1 MAENQSDSDKEDVG
15 SSTVTPLSPG
25 KRQRKTKSTACRRC
39 HARKVK
45 CSGGQPCENCRQ
57 ASKGAECS
65 YPRKNRLVKVSQQ
78 YIDDLIAENQRLRQD
93 DAKPRPEPSIPDVS
107 STETS
112 SLQGTLLEER
122 PWFFDMN
129 VLHTPVLI
137 GEASDAAFATRFRQA
152 ISEPGHS
159 HIPRVNYAPDERL
172 LALSDQ
178 DCPWPIPSRARLLVN
193 VALKYVSRTYYIVR
207 KSQIL
212 EGLEQTIVNP
222 HSADSLLRSKLWV
235 LFAIGEMYSTR
246 TAAKDR
252 NFPGMAYFARA
263 TRILRIISERPR
275 IDAIEI
281 RLLLSFYSLALNRR
295 YTAYA
300 LAGSSVR
307 LSVVMGLHLNVPES
321 QLRDAGAREHRN
333 RVWWTAYSFDR
344 MWASRLGHPVTIQ
357 DDDIEVDLPTDP
369 VLDTPS
375 DDFADS
381 SYFIAGLRL
390 ARLAAKVINAIYTRR
405 PQQKT
410 LSQRVQE
417 ALRDLRAFVEELPP
431 HLHIEPTDAP
441 EPSPKPLS
449 LHLYF
454 NQVAITATRPILLH
468 VLRTHVSAWDTQPR
482 TEPQIPVSA
491 MTLSE
496 ACIRC
501 ARHSCRLLIDCWID
515 GSFATFDYF
524 YTQYLFSSATVL
536 AISSLI
542 DGKECRSDKE
552 QFESAA
558 QFLHQLKEN
567 GNFAAEEF
575 CRHVDAMK
583 LVHPVLAVP
592 FSWQLPTEQDC
603 ERQWKSQKTT
613 VVPTGNGIVS
623 YHCQILFLSSIPIN
637 SFLLLL
643 IQTINL
649 NSYPKPTLTIISL
662 TTDNMSSL
670 STAYPTDGEVIDIG
684 GSSINLTFVDDQLP
698 KAFLGK
704 GDFPK
709 EIAYTSGMEKWNKIA
724 DNSYQT
730 SDEMT
735 IIKATAQQVV
745 EQLPSGTHIIDLGA
759 ANSKKFE
766 PYVHE
771 FIAQGKEC
779 VYVALDLSHASLVE
793 HIAKAKAT
801 FPGVKCIGLYGSFE
815 QGDVYFKQTR
825 PVARLFLSL
834 GSIFYNAPDYMAKDR
849 CIEFK
854 GHMTP
859 VDRLIVGQDGPTGA
873 EASQTHAAYNTVE
886 YDAFFTTYL
895 QGLQDHAGIV
905 GADPKTAWT
914 VESKLNKA
922 MHYFDVTATHDM
934 YCIIFGIK
942 VAAGTTFKMFKSWKR
957 YEGEIHK
964 LTNEVGLKIETLGK
978 ADNSGM
984 RQYLIKAAEN

>member
-112 SLQGTLLEER
+112 SSLQGTLLEER

-212 EGLEQTIVNP
+212 EGLEQTILNP

-321 QLRDAGAREHRN
+321 QLRDTGAREHRN

-344 MWASRLGHPVTIQ
+344 MWASRLGHPVAIQ

-390 ARLAAKVINAIYTRR
+390 ARLAAK
-405 PQQKT
+405 
-410 LSQRVQE
+410 RVQE

-583 LVHPVLAVP
+583 L
-592 FSWQLPTEQDC
+592 S
-603 ERQWKSQKTT
+603 
-613 VVPTGNGIVS
+613 
-623 YHCQILFLSSIPIN
+623 
-637 SFLLLL
+637 SFLL
-643 IQTINL
+643 TNL
-649 NSYPKPTLTIISL
+649 TTSRPWSSQLHKNYQPHTHTTNLTHTPNPLTIIPL
-662 TTDNMSSL
+662 TIDNMSSL

-684 GSSINLTFVDDQLP
+684 GSSINLTFIDDQLP

-709 EIAYTSGMEKWNKIA
+709 EVAYTAGMDKWNKIA
-724 DNSYQT
+724 DKSYQT
-730 SDEMT
+730 SDEMS
-735 IIKATAQQVV
+735 IIKATAKQVV
-745 EQLPSGTHIIDLGA
+745 QQLKSGTHIIDLGA

-801 FPGVKCIGLYGSFE
+801 FPGVKCIGLWGSFE
-815 QGDVYFKQTR
+815 QGDKYFNQTR
-825 PVARLFLSL
+825 PTARLFLSL
-834 GSIFYNAPDYMAKDR
+834 GSIFYNAPDSMAKDR
-849 CIEFK
+849 CVEFK
-854 GHMTP
+854 GHMTS

-905 GADPKTAWT
+905 GANPKTAWT

-922 MHYFDVTATHDM
+922 MHYFDVIANHDM
-934 YCIIFGIK
+934 TCTEFGIE
-942 VAAGTTFKMFKSWKR
+942 VAAGTVFKMFKSWKR
-957 YEGEIHK
+957 YEGEIHQ
-964 LTNEVGLKIETLGK
+964 LTNAVGLKIETLGK
-978 ADNSGM
+978 AEGSGM
-984 RQYLIKAAEN
+984 RQYIIQAAEN

>member
-1 MAENQSDSDKEDVG
+1 MASNEDGSEPESKDDVG
-15 SSTVTPLSPG
+15 SSGITPSTSG
-25 KRQRKTKSTACRRC
+25 KRLRKTKSTACRRC

-45 CSGGQPCENCRQ
+45 CSGGQPCENCSQ

-78 YIDDLIAENQRLRQD
+78 YIDDLVAENQRLRNQSVD
-93 DAKPRPEPSIPDVS
+93 PKPHHEADPVDAPVVPTGQAEAP
-107 STETS
+107 S

-159 HIPRVNYAPDERL
+159 HIPRVNYAPDETL
-172 LALSDQ
+172 LALSDE

-193 VALKYVSRTYYIVR
+193 VALKYVSRCYYIVR
-207 KSQIL
+207 RSQIL

-222 HSADSLLRSKLWV
+222 HSTDSLLKSKLWV

-275 IDAIEI
+275 IDAIEV

-344 MWASRLGHPVTIQ
+344 MWASRLGHPVAIR

-369 VLDTPS
+369 VLGAPS

-381 SYFIAGLRL
+381 AYFIASI
-390 ARLAAKVINAIYTRR
+390 RLAALAARVINSIYTRK

-417 ALRDLRAFVEELPP
+417 ALRDLRAFVEELPS

-468 VLRTHVSAWDTQPR
+468 VLRTHVTAWATQPR

-491 MTLSE
+491 KTLSE

-501 ARHSCRLLIDCWID
+501 ARHSCRLLIECWID

-524 YTQYLFSSATVL
+524 YTQYLFAAATVL

-542 DGKECRSDKE
+542 DGKECRSDRE

-558 QFLHQLKEN
+558 QFLAQIKEN

-583 LVHPVLAVP
+583 VCMTAVEARRGHFAVPDAGMMHLEGLDVGAAFTNPTAGMALSEPSLQELLSQPVLDLQFIDA
-592 FSWQLPTEQDC
+592 SMYHDG
-603 ERQWKSQKTT
+603 SQ
-613 VVPTGNGIVS
+613 
-623 YHCQILFLSSIPIN
+623 
-637 SFLLLL
+637 
-643 IQTINL
+643 
-649 NSYPKPTLTIISL
+649 
-662 TTDNMSSL
+662 
-670 STAYPTDGEVIDIG
+670 
-684 GSSINLTFVDDQLP
+684 
-698 KAFLGK
+698 
-704 GDFPK
+704 
-709 EIAYTSGMEKWNKIA
+709 
-724 DNSYQT
+724 
-730 SDEMT
+730 
-735 IIKATAQQVV
+735 
-745 EQLPSGTHIIDLGA
+745 
-759 ANSKKFE
+759 
-766 PYVHE
+766 
-771 FIAQGKEC
+771 
-779 VYVALDLSHASLVE
+779 
-793 HIAKAKAT
+793 
-801 FPGVKCIGLYGSFE
+801 GLYW
-815 QGDVYFKQTR
+815 
-825 PVARLFLSL
+825 
-834 GSIFYNAPDYMAKDR
+834 PDISPESWSAT
-849 CIEFK
+849 
-854 GHMTP
+854 GWTP
-859 VDRLIVGQDGPTGA
+859 GG
-873 EASQTHAAYNTVE
+873 
-886 YDAFFTTYL
+886 
-895 QGLQDHAGIV
+895 
-905 GADPKTAWT
+905 
-914 VESKLNKA
+914 
-922 MHYFDVTATHDM
+922 
-934 YCIIFGIK
+934 
-942 VAAGTTFKMFKSWKR
+942 
-957 YEGEIHK
+957 
-964 LTNEVGLKIETLGK
+964 
-978 ADNSGM
+978 
-984 RQYLIKAAEN
+984 

>member
-1 MAENQSDSDKEDVG
+1 MADHQSDSDKEDVG
-15 SSTVTPLSPG
+15 SSTVMPLSPG
-25 KRQRKTKSTACRRC
+25 KRQRKTKSTA
-39 HARKVK
+39 
-45 CSGGQPCENCRQ
+45 
-57 ASKGAECS
+57 
-65 YPRKNRLVKVSQQ
+65 

-107 STETS
+107 STETSS

-212 EGLEQTIVNP
+212 EGLEQTILNP

-281 RLLLSFYSLALNRR
+281 RLLLVSLHLLHENKLTFQSFYSLALNRR

-344 MWASRLGHPVTIQ
+344 MWASRLGHPVAIQ

-583 LVHPVLAVP
+583 VCMRALEARRGQFVVQDTGLLGLDVLNPTAGMALSEPSLQELLSQPVLDLQFIDA
-592 FSWQLPTEQDC
+592 SMYQD
-603 ERQWKSQKTT
+603 
-613 VVPTGNGIVS
+613 G
-623 YHCQILFLSSIPIN
+623 
-637 SFLLLL
+637 
-643 IQTINL
+643 
-649 NSYPKPTLTIISL
+649 
-662 TTDNMSSL
+662 
-670 STAYPTDGEVIDIG
+670 
-684 GSSINLTFVDDQLP
+684 
-698 KAFLGK
+698 
-704 GDFPK
+704 
-709 EIAYTSGMEKWNKIA
+709 
-724 DNSYQT
+724 
-730 SDEMT
+730 
-735 IIKATAQQVV
+735 
-745 EQLPSGTHIIDLGA
+745 
-759 ANSKKFE
+759 
-766 PYVHE
+766 
-771 FIAQGKEC
+771 AQGLYWPDISPE
-779 VYVALDLSHASLVE
+779 SWSASGW
-793 HIAKAKAT
+793 T
-801 FPGVKCIGLYGSFE
+801 PGG
-815 QGDVYFKQTR
+815 
-825 PVARLFLSL
+825 
-834 GSIFYNAPDYMAKDR
+834 
-849 CIEFK
+849 
-854 GHMTP
+854 
-859 VDRLIVGQDGPTGA
+859 
-873 EASQTHAAYNTVE
+873 
-886 YDAFFTTYL
+886 
-895 QGLQDHAGIV
+895 
-905 GADPKTAWT
+905 
-914 VESKLNKA
+914 
-922 MHYFDVTATHDM
+922 
-934 YCIIFGIK
+934 
-942 VAAGTTFKMFKSWKR
+942 
-957 YEGEIHK
+957 
-964 LTNEVGLKIETLGK
+964 
-978 ADNSGM
+978 
-984 RQYLIKAAEN
+984 

>member
-1 MAENQSDSDKEDVG
+1 MADHQSDSDKEDVG

-25 KRQRKTKSTACRRC
+25 KRQHVGDAMPERLNAQAVSPVKTVVKQVKALNALIPERTA
-39 HARKVK
+39 
-45 CSGGQPCENCRQ
+45 S
-57 ASKGAECS
+57 SK
-65 YPRKNRLVKVSQQ
+65 

-107 STETS
+107 STETPS

-212 EGLEQTIVNP
+212 EGLEQTILNP

-344 MWASRLGHPVTIQ
+344 MWASRLGHPVAIQ

-583 LVHPVLAVP
+583 VCMRALEARRGQFVVQDTGLLGLDVLNPTAGMALSEPSLQELLSQPVLDLQFIDA
-592 FSWQLPTEQDC
+592 SMYQD
-603 ERQWKSQKTT
+603 
-613 VVPTGNGIVS
+613 G
-623 YHCQILFLSSIPIN
+623 
-637 SFLLLL
+637 
-643 IQTINL
+643 
-649 NSYPKPTLTIISL
+649 
-662 TTDNMSSL
+662 
-670 STAYPTDGEVIDIG
+670 
-684 GSSINLTFVDDQLP
+684 
-698 KAFLGK
+698 
-704 GDFPK
+704 
-709 EIAYTSGMEKWNKIA
+709 
-724 DNSYQT
+724 
-730 SDEMT
+730 
-735 IIKATAQQVV
+735 
-745 EQLPSGTHIIDLGA
+745 
-759 ANSKKFE
+759 
-766 PYVHE
+766 
-771 FIAQGKEC
+771 AQGLYWPDISPE
-779 VYVALDLSHASLVE
+779 SWSASGW
-793 HIAKAKAT
+793 T
-801 FPGVKCIGLYGSFE
+801 PGG
-815 QGDVYFKQTR
+815 
-825 PVARLFLSL
+825 
-834 GSIFYNAPDYMAKDR
+834 
-849 CIEFK
+849 
-854 GHMTP
+854 
-859 VDRLIVGQDGPTGA
+859 
-873 EASQTHAAYNTVE
+873 
-886 YDAFFTTYL
+886 
-895 QGLQDHAGIV
+895 
-905 GADPKTAWT
+905 
-914 VESKLNKA
+914 
-922 MHYFDVTATHDM
+922 
-934 YCIIFGIK
+934 
-942 VAAGTTFKMFKSWKR
+942 
-957 YEGEIHK
+957 
-964 LTNEVGLKIETLGK
+964 
-978 ADNSGM
+978 
-984 RQYLIKAAEN
+984 

>member
-78 YIDDLIAENQRLRQD
+78 YVDPLFTLHTPMFIDGSRYIDDLIAENQRLRQD

-212 EGLEQTIVNP
+212 EGLEQTILNP

-344 MWASRLGHPVTIQ
+344 MWASRLGHPVAVQ

-567 GNFAAEEF
+567 
-575 CRHVDAMK
+575 
-583 LVHPVLAVP
+583 
-592 FSWQLPTEQDC
+592 
-603 ERQWKSQKTT
+603 
-613 VVPTGNGIVS
+613 
-623 YHCQILFLSSIPIN
+623 
-637 SFLLLL
+637 
-643 IQTINL
+643 
-649 NSYPKPTLTIISL
+649 
-662 TTDNMSSL
+662 DNMSSL
-670 STAYPTDGEVIDIG
+670 CTAYPTDGEVIDIG

-709 EIAYTSGMEKWNKIA
+709 EVAYTTGMDK
-724 DNSYQT
+724 
-730 SDEMT
+730 
-735 IIKATAQQVV
+735 
-745 EQLPSGTHIIDLGA
+745 
-759 ANSKKFE
+759 
-766 PYVHE
+766 
-771 FIAQGKEC
+771 
-779 VYVALDLSHASLVE
+779 
-793 HIAKAKAT
+793 
-801 FPGVKCIGLYGSFE
+801 
-815 QGDVYFKQTR
+815 
-825 PVARLFLSL
+825 
-834 GSIFYNAPDYMAKDR
+834 
-849 CIEFK
+849 
-854 GHMTP
+854 
-859 VDRLIVGQDGPTGA
+859 
-873 EASQTHAAYNTVE
+873 
-886 YDAFFTTYL
+886 
-895 QGLQDHAGIV
+895 
-905 GADPKTAWT
+905 
-914 VESKLNKA
+914 
-922 MHYFDVTATHDM
+922 
-934 YCIIFGIK
+934 
-942 VAAGTTFKMFKSWKR
+942 
-957 YEGEIHK
+957 
-964 LTNEVGLKIETLGK
+964 
-978 ADNSGM
+978 
-984 RQYLIKAAEN
+984 

>member
-1 MAENQSDSDKEDVG
+1 MADHQSDSDKEDVG
-15 SSTVTPLSPG
+15 SSTLTPLSPG

-93 DAKPRPEPSIPDVS
+93 DAKPRPEPTIPDVS
-107 STETS
+107 ISQSTETSS

-172 LALSDQ
+172 LALSDE

-193 VALKYVSRTYYIVR
+193 VALKYVSRNYYIVR

-212 EGLEQTIVNP
+212 EGLEQTILNP
-222 HSADSLLRSKLWV
+222 NSADSLLRSKLWV

-321 QLRDAGAREHRN
+321 QLRDTGAREHRN

-344 MWASRLGHPVTIQ
+344 MWASRLGHPVAIQ

-583 LVHPVLAVP
+583 VCMRALEARRGQFVVQDTGLLGLDVLNPTAGMALSEPSLQELLSQPVLDLQFIDA
-592 FSWQLPTEQDC
+592 SM
-603 ERQWKSQKTT
+603 
-613 VVPTGNGIVS
+613 
-623 YHCQILFLSSIPIN
+623 YH
-637 SFLLLL
+637 
-643 IQTINL
+643 
-649 NSYPKPTLTIISL
+649 
-662 TTDNMSSL
+662 
-670 STAYPTDGEVIDIG
+670 DG
-684 GSSINLTFVDDQLP
+684 
-698 KAFLGK
+698 
-704 GDFPK
+704 
-709 EIAYTSGMEKWNKIA
+709 
-724 DNSYQT
+724 
-730 SDEMT
+730 
-735 IIKATAQQVV
+735 
-745 EQLPSGTHIIDLGA
+745 
-759 ANSKKFE
+759 
-766 PYVHE
+766 
-771 FIAQGKEC
+771 AQGLYWPDISPE
-779 VYVALDLSHASLVE
+779 SWSASGW
-793 HIAKAKAT
+793 T
-801 FPGVKCIGLYGSFE
+801 PGG
-815 QGDVYFKQTR
+815 
-825 PVARLFLSL
+825 
-834 GSIFYNAPDYMAKDR
+834 
-849 CIEFK
+849 
-854 GHMTP
+854 
-859 VDRLIVGQDGPTGA
+859 
-873 EASQTHAAYNTVE
+873 
-886 YDAFFTTYL
+886 
-895 QGLQDHAGIV
+895 
-905 GADPKTAWT
+905 
-914 VESKLNKA
+914 
-922 MHYFDVTATHDM
+922 
-934 YCIIFGIK
+934 
-942 VAAGTTFKMFKSWKR
+942 
-957 YEGEIHK
+957 
-964 LTNEVGLKIETLGK
+964 
-978 ADNSGM
+978 
-984 RQYLIKAAEN
+984 

>member
-1 MAENQSDSDKEDVG
+1 MTSNDESPRDSELESRDDLG
-15 SSTVTPLSPG
+15 SSNVTPFSMTD
-25 KRQRKTKSTACRRC
+25 KRQRKKKSTACRRC

-45 CSGGQPCENCRQ
+45 CSGGQPCQNCRQ

-78 YIDDLIAENQRLRQD
+78 YIDDLVAENERLRNQNAD
-93 DAKPRPEPSIPDVS
+93 PKPHPETTISDVAIPSTNQIEAP
-107 STETS
+107 ST
-112 SLQGTLLEER
+112 LQGTLLEER

-159 HIPRVNYAPDERL
+159 HIPRVNYAPDETL
-172 LALSDQ
+172 LALSDE

-193 VALKYVSRTYYIVR
+193 VALKYVSRSYYIVR

-212 EGLEQTIVNP
+212 EGLEQTILNP
-222 HSADSLLRSKLWV
+222 HSTDSLLKSKLWV

-307 LSVVMGLHLNVPES
+307 LSVVMGLNLNVPES

-344 MWASRLGHPVTIQ
+344 MWASRLGHPVAIREDEIQ
-357 DDDIEVDLPTDP
+357 VDLPTDP
-369 VLDTPS
+369 VLEIPS
-375 DDFADS
+375 DDFGDS
-381 SYFIAGLRL
+381 SYFIASIRL
-390 ARLAAKVINAIYTRR
+390 ASLAAKVINSIYTRR

-417 ALRDLRAFVEELPP
+417 ALKDLRAFVEELPA

-468 VLRTHVSAWDTQPR
+468 VLRTHVAAWNTQPR

-496 ACIRC
+496 ACVRC
-501 ARHSCRLLIDCWID
+501 ARHSCRLLIECWID

-524 YTQYLFSSATVL
+524 YTQYLFAAATVL

-542 DGKECRSDKE
+542 DGKESRSDKE

-558 QFLHQLKEN
+558 QFLAQLKEN

-575 CRHVDAMK
+575 CRHIDAMK
-583 LVHPVLAVP
+583 VCMVTRQGQFAPDAVIQQFDGIDVGGFSNPTAGMALSEPSLQELLSQPVLDLQFIDASMYQDGAQGLYWP
-592 FSWQLPTEQDC
+592 DISPESW
-603 ERQWKSQKTT
+603 TT
-613 VVPTGNGIVS
+613 NGW
-623 YHCQILFLSSIPIN
+623 
-637 SFLLLL
+637 
-643 IQTINL
+643 T
-649 NSYPKPTLTIISL
+649 
-662 TTDNMSSL
+662 
-670 STAYPTDGEVIDIG
+670 
-684 GSSINLTFVDDQLP
+684 
-698 KAFLGK
+698 
-704 GDFPK
+704 
-709 EIAYTSGMEKWNKIA
+709 
-724 DNSYQT
+724 
-730 SDEMT
+730 
-735 IIKATAQQVV
+735 
-745 EQLPSGTHIIDLGA
+745 PSG
-759 ANSKKFE
+759 
-766 PYVHE
+766 
-771 FIAQGKEC
+771 
-779 VYVALDLSHASLVE
+779 
-793 HIAKAKAT
+793 
-801 FPGVKCIGLYGSFE
+801 
-815 QGDVYFKQTR
+815 
-825 PVARLFLSL
+825 
-834 GSIFYNAPDYMAKDR
+834 
-849 CIEFK
+849 
-854 GHMTP
+854 
-859 VDRLIVGQDGPTGA
+859 
-873 EASQTHAAYNTVE
+873 
-886 YDAFFTTYL
+886 
-895 QGLQDHAGIV
+895 
-905 GADPKTAWT
+905 
-914 VESKLNKA
+914 
-922 MHYFDVTATHDM
+922 
-934 YCIIFGIK
+934 
-942 VAAGTTFKMFKSWKR
+942 
-957 YEGEIHK
+957 
-964 LTNEVGLKIETLGK
+964 
-978 ADNSGM
+978 
-984 RQYLIKAAEN
+984 

>member
-112 SLQGTLLEER
+112 SSLQGTLLEER

-193 VALKYVSRTYYIVR
+193 VALK
-207 KSQIL
+207 
-212 EGLEQTIVNP
+212 
-222 HSADSLLRSKLWV
+222 
-235 LFAIGEMYSTR
+235 
-246 TAAKDR
+246 

-321 QLRDAGAREHRN
+321 QLRDTGAREHRN

-344 MWASRLGHPVTIQ
+344 MWASRLGHPVAIQ

-369 VLDTPS
+369 VLDMPS

-583 LVHPVLAVP
+583 VCMRALEARRGQFVVQDTGLLGLDVLNPTAGMALSEPSLQELLSQPVLDLQFIDA
-592 FSWQLPTEQDC
+592 SM
-603 ERQWKSQKTT
+603 
-613 VVPTGNGIVS
+613 
-623 YHCQILFLSSIPIN
+623 YH
-637 SFLLLL
+637 
-643 IQTINL
+643 
-649 NSYPKPTLTIISL
+649 
-662 TTDNMSSL
+662 
-670 STAYPTDGEVIDIG
+670 DG
-684 GSSINLTFVDDQLP
+684 
-698 KAFLGK
+698 
-704 GDFPK
+704 
-709 EIAYTSGMEKWNKIA
+709 
-724 DNSYQT
+724 
-730 SDEMT
+730 
-735 IIKATAQQVV
+735 
-745 EQLPSGTHIIDLGA
+745 
-759 ANSKKFE
+759 
-766 PYVHE
+766 
-771 FIAQGKEC
+771 AQGLYWPDISPE
-779 VYVALDLSHASLVE
+779 SWSASGW
-793 HIAKAKAT
+793 T
-801 FPGVKCIGLYGSFE
+801 PGG
-815 QGDVYFKQTR
+815 
-825 PVARLFLSL
+825 
-834 GSIFYNAPDYMAKDR
+834 
-849 CIEFK
+849 
-854 GHMTP
+854 
-859 VDRLIVGQDGPTGA
+859 
-873 EASQTHAAYNTVE
+873 
-886 YDAFFTTYL
+886 
-895 QGLQDHAGIV
+895 
-905 GADPKTAWT
+905 
-914 VESKLNKA
+914 
-922 MHYFDVTATHDM
+922 
-934 YCIIFGIK
+934 
-942 VAAGTTFKMFKSWKR
+942 
-957 YEGEIHK
+957 
-964 LTNEVGLKIETLGK
+964 
-978 ADNSGM
+978 
-984 RQYLIKAAEN
+984 